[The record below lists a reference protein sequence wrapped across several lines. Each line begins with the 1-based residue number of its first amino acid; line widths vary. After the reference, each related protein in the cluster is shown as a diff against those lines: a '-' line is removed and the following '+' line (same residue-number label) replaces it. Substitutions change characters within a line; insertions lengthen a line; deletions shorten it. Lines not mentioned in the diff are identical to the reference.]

1 MTDATAEQSVTAD
14 ADDDR
19 PEPYNGLPG
28 AFPYAFRASDSLL
41 FKAYVPVALLL
52 SVAITLVFVFG
63 LITQLAQTG
72 SVRGGTFTFS
82 RSFFLFIGLLLV
94 APLLAPVLSVARRH
108 RRTAS
113 SVAYDRA
120 LGLSAFLFIGSL
132 YLALLTSAPAELR
145 EPTQSAVVG
154 FFYSLPPLAGIAPP
168 LLAILVMYLTHR
180 LLR

>member
-1 MTDATAEQSVTAD
+1 MTDATAEQSVT

-41 FKAYVPVALLL
+41 FKSYVPVALLL
-52 SVAITLVFVFG
+52 SVAITLVFTFG
-63 LITQLAQTG
+63 LITQLAETG

-120 LGLSAFLFIGSL
+120 LALSAFVFIGSI

-154 FFYSLPPLAGIAPP
+154 FFYSLPPIAGVVPP
-168 LLAILVMYLTHR
+168 LLATLAIYLTHR
-180 LLR
+180 LLK

>member
-14 ADDDR
+14 ADDK

-28 AFPYAFRASDSLL
+28 AFPYAFRATDSLL

-52 SVAITLVFVFG
+52 SVAITLVFSFG
-63 LITQLAQTG
+63 LITQLAETG

-82 RSFFLFIGLLLV
+82 RSFFLFVGLLLV

-120 LGLSAFLFIGSL
+120 LALSAFLFIGSI

-154 FFYSLPPLAGIAPP
+154 FFYSLPPIAGVVPPMLATLGI
-168 LLAILVMYLTHR
+168 YLTHR
-180 LLR
+180 LLK

>member
-14 ADDDR
+14 ADDK

-28 AFPYAFRASDSLL
+28 AFSYAFRATDSLL

-52 SVAITLVFVFG
+52 SVAITLVFSFG
-63 LITQLAQTG
+63 LITQLAETG

-82 RSFFLFIGLLLV
+82 RSFFLFVGLLLV

-120 LGLSAFLFIGSL
+120 LALSAFIFIGSI

-154 FFYSLPPLAGIAPP
+154 FFYSLPPIAGVVPPMLATLGI
-168 LLAILVMYLTHR
+168 YLTHR
-180 LLR
+180 LLK

>member
-1 MTDATAEQSVTAD
+1 MTDATAEQSVT
-14 ADDDR
+14 DDER

-52 SVAITLVFVFG
+52 SAAITLVFSFG
-63 LITQLAQTG
+63 LITQLAETG

-82 RSFFLFIGLLLV
+82 RSFFLFVGLLLV

-108 RRTAS
+108 RRTVS
-113 SVAYDRA
+113 SVGYDRA
-120 LGLSAFLFIGSL
+120 LALAAFLFIGSI
-132 YLALLTSAPAELR
+132 YLALLTSAPAALR

-154 FFYSLPPLAGIAPP
+154 FFYSLPPIAGVVPP
-168 LLAILVMYLTHR
+168 LLATLLMYLTHR
-180 LLR
+180 LLK

>member
-14 ADDDR
+14 ADDK

-28 AFPYAFRASDSLL
+28 AFPYAFRATDSLL

-52 SVAITLVFVFG
+52 SVAITLVFSFG
-63 LITQLAQTG
+63 LITQLAETG

-82 RSFFLFIGLLLV
+82 RSFFLFVGLLLV

-120 LGLSAFLFIGSL
+120 LALSAFIFIGSI

-154 FFYSLPPLAGIAPP
+154 FFYSLPPIAGVVPPMLATLGI
-168 LLAILVMYLTHR
+168 YLTHR
-180 LLR
+180 LLK